1 MNFCI
6 SGLLAAFSVSFLL
19 GSAESLAQNAYI
31 TNYSDGTVSVIDTAT
46 NAVTGSGATGSCLG
60 QYFCNGIAVTP
71 DGSKVY
77 VGNRGLSSV
86 SAINV
91 ATNAVTASIPVGA
104 FPFGIAVTPDSRK
117 VYVATTTKTAVFPPP
132 TSPPDTVSVID
143 TATNKVIATIT
154 VGGNL
159 LGLAV
164 TPDGSKVY
172 VVANAAAGNARQRTG
187 HAIPSG
193 RAAIL

>member
-31 TNYSDGTVSVIDTAT
+31 TNYSDGSVSVIDTAT

-77 VGNRGLSSV
+77 V
-86 SAINV
+86 
-91 ATNAVTASIPVGA
+91 
-104 FPFGIAVTPDSRK
+104 
-117 VYVATTTKTAVFPPP
+117 
-132 TSPPDTVSVID
+132 
-143 TATNKVIATIT
+143 
-154 VGGNL
+154 
-159 LGLAV
+159 
-164 TPDGSKVY
+164 
-172 VVANAAAGNARQRTG
+172 VANAAAGNARQRTG